1 MLDEISV
8 FGLDLKTFG
17 IFFAL
22 NFVAWGVMAARRFRE
37 LGRSE
42 DLAYELVFAAL
53 GGGLIGA
60 KLYWAVDN
68 GELSLSGL
76 LSGSGLTWY
85 GGLIGG
91 AIVVIAWAKWR
102 GVFTPYL
109 LDIAGI
115 GLALGYAVGRVGC
128 QISGDG
134 DYGEPSDLP
143 WAMAYPDGVV
153 PTTDE
158 VHPTPI
164 YEAGSMGLVAWML
177 WRLRDALRPGAV
189 FALYLVLAG
198 VERFLVEFVRRNEAV
213 AAGLTQAQFI
223 SIAMVVGGAAALVAL
238 GRGRDGGLRLGPPAP
253 RSATA

>member
-1 MLDEISV
+1 VLSEIDV
-8 FGLDLKTFG
+8 FGLELKTFG

-22 NFVAWGVMAARRFRE
+22 NFVAWGLMAARRFRE

-53 GGGLIGA
+53 GGGVVGA
-60 KLYWAVDN
+60 KLYWAIDN
-68 GELSLSGL
+68 GELTLSGL
-76 LSGSGLTWY
+76 FSGSGLTWY

-91 AIVVIAWAKWR
+91 AVVVIAWAKWR

-164 YEAGSMGLVAWML
+164 YEAASMGLVAWAL

-198 VERFLVEFVRRNEAV
+198 VERFLVEFVRRNED
-213 AAGLTQAQFI
+213 AALGLTQAQLI
-223 SIAMVVGGAAALVAL
+223 SVAMIVGGAVAL
-238 GRGRDGGLRLGPPAP
+238 ALLRRGGGLRLGPPAP

>member
-8 FGLDLKTFG
+8 FGLELKTLG
-17 IFFAL
+17 LFFAL
-22 NFVAWGVMAARRFRE
+22 NFLACGAVAARRFRE

-53 GGGLIGA
+53 GGGIVGA
-60 KLYWAVDN
+60 KLYWAIDN
-68 GELSLSGL
+68 DEFTFSGL
-76 LSGSGLTWY
+76 FSGSGLTWY

-91 AIVVIAWAKWR
+91 AVAVIAWAKWR

-115 GLALGYAVGRVGC
+115 GLPFGYAIGRIGC
-128 QISGDG
+128 QVSGDG

-153 PTTDE
+153 PTDVE
-158 VHPTPI
+158 VHPTPL
-164 YEAGSMGLVAWML
+164 YEAITLGLLAWVL
-177 WRLRDALRPGAV
+177 WRLRDAVRPGGL
-189 FALYLVLAG
+189 FAIYLVVGGL
-198 VERFLVEFVRRNEAV
+198 ERFLVEFVRRNEEAALGLTSAQFLSLAMMIGGLV
-213 AAGLTQAQFI
+213 WLAGLQR
-223 SIAMVVGGAAALVAL
+223 SGGIMLA
-238 GRGRDGGLRLGPPAP
+238 RSAP